1 MNVLTLEN
9 TLFNL
14 NSMPDVLED
23 DIRFSIL
30 DNSNPK
36 DPDFLFVPLIYLE
49 TFTSP
54 AIVLSVGGFE
64 VTLPLDWNIVV
75 GDNESNN
82 DLEIIPL
89 TSINDRGFST
99 LVFNPLTSPLLSFAP
114 IKITNFYNEV
124 KWYTPKVRNN
134 QLIGLPVINSKNPVC
149 IYITREISKQCECI
163 DYSKL
168 M

>member
-9 TLFNL
+9 KIFNL
-14 NSMPDVLED
+14 AKMPEFLED
-23 DIRFSIL
+23 DVRISVL
-30 DNSNPK
+30 DNSNAR

-49 TFTSP
+49 TFSSP
-54 AIVLSVGGFE
+54 AIVMDIGGFE

-82 DLEIIPL
+82 DLEVIPL

-99 LVFNPLTSPLLSFAP
+99 MVLNPLSSSFLSFVP
-114 IKITNFYNEV
+114 IRVVNFYNEV
-124 KWYTPKVRNN
+124 KWHTPKVRNN
-134 QLIGLPVINSKNPVC
+134 QLIGIPVTNSKNPMC
-149 IYITREISKQCECI
+149 IYIVREVSKQSECI